1 MTMKRLFVLR
11 HNKGGAIVKGADGQP
26 LYFDSKAEAKR
37 ARDLFNGYGGKET
50 VVSKGPDNR
59 NL

>member
-37 ARDLFNGYGGKET
+37 VRNTIGGDT